1 MPNAEKG
8 NRYARVIIVL
18 SFLMIFTGLGFASS
32 TRSLFVVPVTEELSI
47 ERSLYSFMDSFR
59 FVATAV
65 VNLFFGRLM
74 LRFGARVLIG
84 VGFLSLVLAE
94 VIMAVSSGLILV
106 YLAGILF
113 GIGFAFTATSM
124 AGYVIN
130 AWCPG
135 KNGTVMGAV
144 LAANGLGGA
153 LATQIV
159 SPVIESDRG
168 WRAASLL
175 IAAMILAVG
184 IVTVIF
190 FRNRT
195 TAPKKT
201 VAKSADEPK
210 KPMNA
215 ADRRRII
222 VLAVCIFFTGFVLQ
236 GVQGV
241 AAAHMKDVGLAAEA
255 IAGALSIHM
264 LCLTCSKF
272 LTGFFYDRLGLRPVV
287 LINMSGAMLV
297 TLVLL
302 FLTDGTIGFVMAVA
316 YSALFAL
323 ALPLETVMLPI
334 YTREFFDKESFGRM
348 LGILVAVN
356 TAGYALGA
364 PFLNMIYDLSGSY
377 AAGFITVGAVMLVVL
392 VTLQV
397 LISQAK
403 TAHSGVAPRS

>member
-1 MPNAEKG
+1 MSIKSG
-8 NRYARVIIVL
+8 RYERLIIVL
-18 SFLMIFTGLGFASS
+18 CFLMIFTGLGFASS
-32 TRSLFVVPVTEELSI
+32 TRSLFVVPVTEELGI

-59 FVATAV
+59 FVASAV
-65 VNLFFGRLM
+65 MSLFFGRLM
-74 LRFGARVLIG
+74 LRFGARVMIG
-84 VGFLSLVLAE
+84 VGFASLVLAE
-94 VIMAVSSGLILV
+94 VVMAVSSSLLPF

-113 GIGFAFTATSM
+113 GIGFAFTSTSM

-135 KNGTVMGAV
+135 KNGTIMGAV

-159 SPVIESDRG
+159 SPVIESSRG

-175 IAAMILAVG
+175 IAAVIGTVG

-190 FRNRT
+190 FRNRAAEPK
-195 TAPKKT
+195 TAVGKT
-201 VAKSADEPK
+201 AEAK
-210 KPMNA
+210 KPMSA

-222 VLAVCIFFTGFVLQ
+222 TLAFCIFFTGFVLQ
-236 GVQGV
+236 GIQGV
-241 AAAHMKDVGLAAEA
+241 AAAHMDDVGLAPTAV
-255 IAGALSIHM
+255 AGALSIHM
-264 LCLTCSKF
+264 LCLTGSKF

-302 FLTDGTIGFVMAVA
+302 FMTDGTLGFWMAVA

-356 TAGYALGA
+356 TAGYALGS
-364 PFLNMIYDLSGSY
+364 PFLNMIYDLTGSY
-377 AAGFITVGAVMLVVL
+377 AAGFITVGSIMLVVL

-397 LISQAK
+397 LISSSRAK
-403 TAHSGVAPRS
+403 NA

>member
-1 MPNAEKG
+1 MPSEEKG
-8 NRYARVIIVL
+8 NRYARVIVVL

-65 VNLFFGRLM
+65 VNLFFGKLL

-84 VGFLSLVLAE
+84 IGFFSLVLAE
-94 VIMAVSSGLILV
+94 VIMAVSSHLV
-106 YLAGILF
+106 LFYLAGILF

-135 KNGTVMGAV
+135 KNGTILGAV

-159 SPVIESDRG
+159 SPVIEGSRG

-175 IAAMILAVG
+175 IATVILSVG
-184 IVTVIF
+184 VVTVIL

-195 TAPKKT
+195 GEVKRVEKK
-201 VAKSADEPK
+201 AEGPK
-210 KPMNA
+210 KPMSPA
-215 ADRRRII
+215 ERRRIV

-241 AAAHMKDVGLAAEA
+241 AAAHMKDVGLEATA
-255 IAGALSIHM
+255 IASALSIHM
-264 LCLTCSKF
+264 LCLTGSKF

-302 FLTDGTIGFVMAVA
+302 FLTDGVLGFWMAVA

-364 PFLNMIYDLSGSY
+364 PFLNMIYDLTGSY
-377 AAGFITVGAVMLVVL
+377 AAGFITVGAVMFAVL

-403 TAHSGVAPRS
+403 TAHSGVASRS

>member
-1 MPNAEKG
+1 MPNEEKG

-18 SFLMIFTGLGFASS
+18 CFLMIFTGLGFASA
-32 TRSLFVVPVTEELSI
+32 TRSLFVVPVTEELGI

-94 VIMAVSSGLILV
+94 VIMAVSSGLLLF

-195 TAPKKT
+195 AAPKQPSDK
-201 VAKSADEPK
+201 ANQPK
-210 KPMNA
+210 KPMTA

-222 VLAVCIFFTGFVLQ
+222 VLAGCIFFTGFVLQ

-264 LCLTCSKF
+264 LCLTGSKF

-302 FLTDGTIGFVMAVA
+302 FLTDGTLGFVMAVA

-377 AAGFITVGAVMLVVL
+377 AAGFITVGAIMLVVM
-392 VTLQV
+392 VTVQI

-403 TAHSGVAPRS
+403 RAKKAE

>member
-18 SFLMIFTGLGFASS
+18 SFLMIFTGLGFASA
-32 TRSLFVVPVTEELSI
+32 TRSLFVVPVTEELGI

-74 LRFGARVLIG
+74 LRFGARALIG
-84 VGFLSLVLAE
+84 VGFFSLVLAE
-94 VIMAVSSGLILV
+94 VIMAVSSGLLLF

-113 GIGFAFTATSM
+113 GLGFAFTATSM

-195 TAPKKT
+195 AEPKQPSDK
-201 VAKSADEPK
+201 ANQPK

-264 LCLTCSKF
+264 LCLTGSKF

-302 FLTDGTIGFVMAVA
+302 FMTDGTLGFFMAAA

-364 PFLNMIYDLSGSY
+364 PFLNMIYDLTGSY
-377 AAGFITVGAVMLVVL
+377 AAGFITVGTIMLVVL

-403 TAHSGVAPRS
+403 TAKRG

>member
-1 MPNAEKG
+1 MPNREKG

-18 SFLMIFTGLGFASS
+18 CFLMIFTGLGFASA
-32 TRSLFVVPVTEELSI
+32 TRSLFVVPVTEELGI

-94 VIMAVSSGLILV
+94 VIMAVSSGLIFF
-106 YLAGILF
+106 YLAGTLF

-195 TAPKKT
+195 AEPKQPSDK
-201 VAKSADEPK
+201 ANQPK
-210 KPMNA
+210 KPMTA
-215 ADRRRII
+215 ADRRRIV

-264 LCLTCSKF
+264 LCLTGSKF

-302 FLTDGTIGFVMAVA
+302 FMTDGTLGIFMAVA

-377 AAGFITVGAVMLVVL
+377 AAGFITVGAIMLVVL

-397 LISQAK
+397 LITRSKAAK
-403 TAHSGVAPRS
+403 NAE

>member
-18 SFLMIFTGLGFASS
+18 SFLMIFTGLGFASA
-32 TRSLFVVPVTEELSI
+32 TRSLFVVPVTEELGI

-74 LRFGARVLIG
+74 LRFGARALIG
-84 VGFLSLVLAE
+84 VGFFSLVLAE
-94 VIMAVSSGLILV
+94 VIMAVSSGLLLF

-195 TAPKKT
+195 AEPKQPSDK
-201 VAKSADEPK
+201 ANQPK

-264 LCLTCSKF
+264 LCLTGSKF

-302 FLTDGTIGFVMAVA
+302 FMTDGTLGFFMAAA

-364 PFLNMIYDLSGSY
+364 PFLNMIYDLTGSY
-377 AAGFITVGAVMLVVL
+377 AAGFITVGTIMLVVL

-403 TAHSGVAPRS
+403 TAKRG

>member
-1 MPNAEKG
+1 MPNEEKG

-18 SFLMIFTGLGFASS
+18 CFLMIFTGLGFASA
-32 TRSLFVVPVTEELSI
+32 TRSLFVVPVTEELGI

-94 VIMAVSSGLILV
+94 VIMAVSSGLIFF

-195 TAPKKT
+195 AEPKQPSDK
-201 VAKSADEPK
+201 ADQPK
-210 KPMNA
+210 KPMSA

-222 VLAVCIFFTGFVLQ
+222 VLAGCIFFTGFVLQ

-264 LCLTCSKF
+264 LCLTGSKF

-302 FLTDGTIGFVMAVA
+302 FMTDGTLGFFMAVA

-377 AAGFITVGAVMLVVL
+377 AAGFITVGAIMLVVL

-397 LISQAK
+397 LITRSKAAK
-403 TAHSGVAPRS
+403 NAE

>member
-1 MPNAEKG
+1 MPNREKG
-8 NRYARVIIVL
+8 DRYARVIIVL
-18 SFLMIFTGLGFASS
+18 CFLMIFTGLGFASA
-32 TRSLFVVPVTEELSI
+32 TRSLFVVPVTEELGI

-94 VIMAVSSGLILV
+94 VIMAVSSGLIFF
-106 YLAGILF
+106 YLAGTLF

-195 TAPKKT
+195 AEPKQPSDK
-201 VAKSADEPK
+201 ANQPK
-210 KPMNA
+210 KPMSA

-222 VLAVCIFFTGFVLQ
+222 VLAGCIFFTGFVLQ

-241 AAAHMKDVGLAAEA
+241 AAAHMQDVGLAAEA

-264 LCLTCSKF
+264 LCLTGSKF

-302 FLTDGTIGFVMAVA
+302 FMTDGTLGFFMAVA

-377 AAGFITVGAVMLVVL
+377 AAGFITVGTVMLVVL

-403 TAHSGVAPRS
+403 TAHSGVASRS

>member
-1 MPNAEKG
+1 MPNEIEEKG
-8 NRYARVIIVL
+8 GRYARVTVVL
-18 SFLMIFTGLGFASS
+18 CFLMIFTGLGFASA
-32 TRSLFVVPVTEELSI
+32 TRSLFVVPITEELGI

-74 LRFGARVLIG
+74 LRFGARALIG
-84 VGFLSLVLAE
+84 VGFASLVLAE
-94 VIMAVSSGLILV
+94 VIMAISSNLWLF

-159 SPVIESDRG
+159 SPVIEGPRG
-168 WRAASLL
+168 WRAASML
-175 IAAMILAVG
+175 IAAAILAVG

-195 TAPKKT
+195 PEAKKEA
-201 VAKSADEPK
+201 AKAAAPK
-210 KPMNA
+210 KPMST

-222 VLAVCIFFTGFVLQ
+222 TLAVCIFFTGFVLQ
-236 GVQGV
+236 GIQGV

-255 IAGALSIHM
+255 IANALSIHM
-264 LCLTCSKF
+264 IFLTGSKF

-297 TLVLL
+297 TLILL
-302 FLTDGTIGFVMAVA
+302 FLTDGTLGFCMAVA

-377 AAGFITVGAVMLVVL
+377 AAGFITVGSIMLGVM

-397 LISQAK
+397 LITKSSRRA
-403 TAHSGVAPRS
+403 G

>member
-1 MPNAEKG
+1 MPNEEKG

-18 SFLMIFTGLGFASS
+18 CFLMIFTGLGFASA
-32 TRSLFVVPVTEELSI
+32 TRSLFVVPVTEELGI

-94 VIMAVSSGLILV
+94 VIMAVSSGLLLF
-106 YLAGILF
+106 YLAGTLF

-195 TAPKKT
+195 AEPKQPSDK
-201 VAKSADEPK
+201 ADQPK
-210 KPMNA
+210 KPMSA

-222 VLAVCIFFTGFVLQ
+222 VLAGCIFFTGFVLQ

-264 LCLTCSKF
+264 LCLTGSKF

-302 FLTDGTIGFVMAVA
+302 FMTDGTLGFFMAVA

-377 AAGFITVGAVMLVVL
+377 AAGFITVGAIMLVVL

-397 LISQAK
+397 LITRSKAAK
-403 TAHSGVAPRS
+403 NAE

>member
-1 MPNAEKG
+1 MPNEEKG

-18 SFLMIFTGLGFASS
+18 CFLMIFTGLGFASA
-32 TRSLFVVPVTEELSI
+32 TRSLFVVPVTEELGI

-84 VGFLSLVLAE
+84 AGFLSLVLAE
-94 VIMAVSSGLILV
+94 ALMAVSSGLVLF

-175 IAAMILAVG
+175 IAAVILAVG
-184 IVTVIF
+184 VLTVIL

-195 TAPKKT
+195 AAPKQPSDK
-201 VAKSADEPK
+201 ANQPK
-210 KPMNA
+210 KPMSA

-241 AAAHMKDVGLAAEA
+241 AAAHMQDVGLAAEA

-264 LCLTCSKF
+264 LCLTGSKF

-302 FLTDGTIGFVMAVA
+302 FMTDGTLGFWMAVA

-377 AAGFITVGAVMLVVL
+377 AAGFITVGAIMLAVL
-392 VTLQV
+392 VTVQI

-403 TAHSGVAPRS
+403 TAHSGVASRS

>member
-1 MPNAEKG
+1 MPSEEKG
-8 NRYARVIIVL
+8 NRYARVIVVL

-65 VNLFFGRLM
+65 VNLFFGKLL

-84 VGFLSLVLAE
+84 IGFFSLVLAE
-94 VIMAVSSGLILV
+94 VIMAVSSHLV
-106 YLAGILF
+106 LFYLAGILF

-135 KNGTVMGAV
+135 KNGTILGAV

-159 SPVIESDRG
+159 SPVIEGSRG

-175 IAAMILAVG
+175 IATVILSVG
-184 IVTVIF
+184 VVTVIL

-195 TAPKKT
+195 GEVKRVEKK
-201 VAKSADEPK
+201 AEGPK
-210 KPMNA
+210 KPMSPA
-215 ADRRRII
+215 ERRRIV

-241 AAAHMKDVGLAAEA
+241 AAAHMKDVGLEATA
-255 IAGALSIHM
+255 IASALSIHM
-264 LCLTCSKF
+264 LCLTGSKF

-302 FLTDGTIGFVMAVA
+302 FLTDGVLGFWMAVA

-364 PFLNMIYDLSGSY
+364 PFLNMIYDLTGSY
-377 AAGFITVGAVMLVVL
+377 AAGFITVGAVMLAVL

-403 TAHSGVAPRS
+403 TAHSGVASRS